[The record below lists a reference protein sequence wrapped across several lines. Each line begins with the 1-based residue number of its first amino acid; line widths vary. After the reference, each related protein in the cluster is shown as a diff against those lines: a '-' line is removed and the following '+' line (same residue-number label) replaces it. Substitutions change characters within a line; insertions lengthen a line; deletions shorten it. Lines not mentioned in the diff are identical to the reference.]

1 LLLIL
6 FLGFLSGAFGLEV
19 GEETHGWIM
28 AWLFVEVIGGQTS
41 MNIVPTEYPQGHHE
55 KNHGADEIRGIC
67 ACDCFDYWSFVIDGP
82 RFMGDVDGGY

>member
-28 AWLFVEVIGGQTS
+28 AWLFVEVIGGQK
-41 MNIVPTEYPQGHHE
+41 G
-55 KNHGADEIRGIC
+55 K
-67 ACDCFDYWSFVIDGP
+67 GP
-82 RFMGDVDGGY
+82 E